1 MLETL
6 RRRRRRR
13 WRSKLIPCGLCCSA
27 GFSCVFLSS
36 YWWFSTTAVW
46 SSKSE
51 SHLVPYWIPSV
62 MNKVEFQV
70 FLWRAVCVCVC
81 VLWSTE
87 LEVFHLFPSFTP
99 GHIMF
104 KYEKV
109 PFIICLMI
117 ISTLH
122 SLNHKIYFSFT
133 IIQQVKSNN
142 RELNITHSIFIHVI
156 ILVKVV
162 AYSNNCEKR
171 LL

>member
-1 MLETL
+1 
-6 RRRRRRR
+6 
-13 WRSKLIPCGLCCSA
+13 
-27 GFSCVFLSS
+27 
-36 YWWFSTTAVW
+36 
-46 SSKSE
+46 
-51 SHLVPYWIPSV
+51 
-62 MNKVEFQV
+62 MNKVEFQI

-133 IIQQVKSNN
+133 IIQQVKVESNN
-142 RELNITHSIFIHVI
+142 FELNITHSIFIHVI

-162 AYSNNCEKR
+162 AYSSNCEKR